1 MMLILEITSLCLIAA
16 LCYLCTRSDLKA
28 GMIYNKDLV
37 FFLAMAVVI
46 DAAYYGFF
54 AGIASLFLFYTH
66 SFAGGDCK
74 MAIVISLLFPARFC
88 WDVGTTNATLVVAI
102 AFAILAGYCYLLGYS
117 IWAIAT
123 KKVEMSLNYIKEQ
136 LTSFIKSYVT
146 AIVYISILNSL
157 FMLLFDFNKVII
169 GITGPN
175 TSISIAIS
183 ISRDTLTSV

>member
-1 MMLILEITSLCLIAA
+1 
-16 LCYLCTRSDLKA
+16 
-28 GMIYNKDLV
+28 
-37 FFLAMAVVI
+37 
-46 DAAYYGFF
+46 
-54 AGIASLFLFYTH
+54 
-66 SFAGGDCK
+66 